1 MHSDSNHV
9 VNYTDFPFDE
19 IRSEDGDYFN
29 SSQEL
34 LDLGFKNNQ
43 IWSVIFTEADHPAF
57 YGTYTYGP
65 SHHYIN
71 RLGFIA
77 TRETHDNNTYYIDE
91 IPMSDFE
98 GRAHGELPG

>member
-65 SHHYIN
+65 SHHYVN
-71 RLGFIA
+71 VLGFIA
-77 TRETHDNNTYYIDE
+77 TRETHDNNTYFEERIDINE
-91 IPMSDFE
+91 FE